1 MPSPL
6 PLTEGCVVEF
16 ANKGKFCLGVVLHTD
31 AKTGKIKVFQST
43 GRELTLTSKQ
53 VLHLLPMHL
62 STGML
67 VSNMIDALNALA
79 IRAENIRK
87 HCDVEDLWMLVS
99 EEGAEISLEMLVTLL
114 FSNPEPEHWL
124 AVIYALRTDR
134 IYFKEGADALYTPRP
149 ASVVEDLRR
158 QAAQAAAREQ
168 YRNQFVEEVTQLLAL
183 PTDAREEACENSR
196 RSHPEFHGAWTTL
209 SAYAIYGQEASDKA
223 EAEAILVRLQDHLNR
238 GFSGTA
244 HLRARAFLREVGY
257 WQEDTNIAL
266 LKYDIATDFDDAIE
280 DDALAVYR
288 MPHASQ
294 GRADLT
300 HLDVFSIDS
309 AETLDIDDALSIEMM
324 PGGAVR
330 LGIHIAAPAAAIPFD
345 SSIEHAARL
354 RATSL
359 YLPEQR
365 IPMMP
370 AILGENALSLIPNQT
385 RAAVSFFLIFDQKLS
400 PISSQILPSYIISKH
415 KLSYEGVENLL
426 EFGDDTLSESL
437 RLIYDIVENSQNHRR
452 TLGAIDVDLPESK
465 LTYDTSQKC
474 YVLHRLDLT
483 MMSRLIVSECM
494 ILANTCAADFCHER
508 NIPALYRIQSPPTG
522 LPSQEEFDAMP
533 NDLMRA
539 VVKRRCMQSAVSSLT
554 PGKHAGL
561 GLERYTQVTSPLRR
575 YIDLLAHYQLEH
587 YFVHQKPR
595 FSTNEFSG
603 ILAEC
608 DLGLDHARSASQEAY
623 FAASLAYLQQLGD
636 ENLTAI
642 ILQYVADRGDN
653 AQVMLVDL
661 QMRTTIATKK
671 RWPPGT
677 MCFVKVDHANPDD
690 GTFALQFVDVVQA

>member
-1 MPSPL
+1 MPSPFL
-6 PLTEGCVVEF
+6 LIEGCVVEF

-31 AKTGKIKVFQST
+31 TKTGKIKVFQSI

-67 VSNMIDALNALA
+67 VSNMIDALNALV
-79 IRAENIRK
+79 IRAEDIRK
-87 HCDVEDLWMLVS
+87 HCDVEDLWKLVC

-114 FSNPEPEHWL
+114 FSNPGPEHWL
-124 AVIYALRTDR
+124 AVIYALRMDR
-134 IYFKEGADALYTPRP
+134 IYFKEGSDDLYTPRP

-158 QAAQAAAREQ
+158 QAAQAMAREC
-168 YRNQFVEEVTQLLAL
+168 YRDQFIEEVTKLLAL
-183 PTDAREEACENSR
+183 PKDAREEACENSR
-196 RSHPEFHGAWTTL
+196 RLHPEFHCAWMTL
-209 SAYAIYGQEASDKA
+209 SAYAIHGQEASDKA
-223 EAEAILVRLQDHLNR
+223 EAEAILAKLQDHLNR

-257 WQEDTNIAL
+257 WPKDANIAL
-266 LKYDIATDFDDAIE
+266 LKYDIATGFDDAIE
-280 DDALAVYR
+280 DDALAIYK

-294 GRADLT
+294 GRTDLT

-330 LGIHIAAPAAAIPFD
+330 LGIHIAAPAAAIPFA
-345 SSIEHAARL
+345 SPIEYAARL

-370 AILGENALSLIPNQT
+370 FILGENALSLIPNQT
-385 RAAVSFFLIFDQKLS
+385 RAAVTFFFIFDQKLG
-400 PISSQILPSYIISKH
+400 PISSQILPSYITSKH

-437 RLIYDIVENSQNHRR
+437 RVLYDIAENSQNHRR
-452 TLGAIDVDLPESK
+452 ALGAIDVDLPEFK
-465 LTYDTSQKC
+465 LTCDPSRKC
-474 YVLHRLDLT
+474 YALHRLDLT
-483 MMSRLIVSECM
+483 TMSRFIVSECM
-494 ILANTCAADFCHER
+494 ILANACVADFCHER
-508 NIPALYRIQSPPTG
+508 DIPALYRLQPSPIG
-522 LPSQEEFDAMP
+522 LPSQEELDSMP
-533 NDLMRA
+533 NDLIRA
-539 VVKRRCMQSAVSSLT
+539 IVKRRCMQPAVSSLT

-575 YIDLLAHYQLEH
+575 YVDLLAHYQLEH

-595 FSTNEFSG
+595 FSTDEFSS
-603 ILAEC
+603 ILTEC
-608 DLGLDHARSASQEAY
+608 DLGLDHAKSASQEAY
-623 FAASLAYLQQLGD
+623 FAASLAYLQQLRD

-661 QMRTTIATKK
+661 QLRTTIATKK

-690 GTFALQFVDVVQA
+690 GTFALQFVDVIQA